1 MYKAIATIT
10 LRPSILDPQG
20 KATQRALHDL
30 GATRVESVRI
40 GKSIELMIDAAS
52 EAEAREIATRACQQ
66 LLANSVM
73 EDFRITMEAQ
83 PAVRA

>member
-40 GKSIELMIDAAS
+40 GKSVELVIDAAT
-52 EAEAREIATRACQQ
+52 EAEAHEVAARACQQ

-73 EDFRITMEAQ
+73 EDFRITIEAQ